1 MNNVEGWVSEISLVS
16 TLGKE
21 HYLMDIK
28 HEVYHTK
35 VYKEKMIYRI
45 AMMSIHDY
53 NPSYHPYPSYH
64 GKETTNNYT
73 DFIKFNSLNHK
84 KPVLNEIMVKEF
96 ILTIFPVQCDKV
108 Y

>member
-35 VYKEKMIYRI
+35 VYKEKIIYRI

-53 NPSYHPYPSYH
+53 KVKAWYLIHVTM
-64 GKETTNNYT
+64 E
-73 DFIKFNSLNHK
+73 K
-84 KPVLNEIMVKEF
+84 KPPTI
-96 ILTIFPVQCDKV
+96 ILTL
-108 Y
+108 